1 MKLRLI
7 AASIGIASIAC
18 SGAFAADHSM
28 TSPERTS
35 DMRAKCEQMTG
46 NSRMTCMDQ
55 VNEREKKAGAGA
67 MGTSQSTKDANRATG
82 TQKRAEGHD
91 AAVDSKQ
98 RCATLTGDARLA
110 CEAKK
115 TDVQ

>member
-7 AASIGIASIAC
+7 AASIGIAAC
-18 SGAFAADHSM
+18 TATFAADHSM

-35 DMRAKCEQMTG
+35 DMRAKCEQLTG

-67 MGTSQSTKDANRATG
+67 MGPSQSTKDANRATG
-82 TQKRAEGHD
+82 TQKRAEGHN
-91 AAVDSKQ
+91 AATAPRQ
-98 RCATLTGDARLA
+98 NCATLTGDARLA
-110 CEAKK
+110 CEDKK
-115 TDVQ
+115 TDAQ